1 MLQILSITNV
11 QHIYG
16 KVFRFQGTRP
26 VSTIVIKLILCAENG
41 KENNEST
48 YDK

>member
-1 MLQILSITNV
+1 MLQILPITNV

-26 VSTIVIKLILCAENG
+26 VSTIVIVPQNVFYLNKIYIL
-41 KENNEST
+41 SMQI
-48 YDK
+48 